1 MNKSYKTV
9 WNETTGTYVAA
20 SEVARSKGKSSRNQ
34 KVLVTALLAAGVG
47 FGMAVKAEAAATA
60 SSFAAGILGTNTSD
74 SACISSA
81 DGATVTTNGDCSA
94 ATQQAGI
101 VSYNSSGT
109 AGAYFTVTDPDT
121 AHIGAGGV
129 DQMRITNSGVF
140 MLNTLDMGGKKITN
154 LAPGAVSASSTDAVN
169 GAQLYGVTS
178 LIAFTDGVSP
188 LGPAKNTYPS
198 RSQLAFGAGATVS
211 NAETTAI
218 GASASAAAIY
228 STAVGASANASN
240 GQATALGNASVA
252 SGLRSTALGYRASS
266 TGTGS
271 VAIGQSSVATLD
283 NTVSVGSSTL
293 HRQIVN
299 LAAGQQTTDAVNYG
313 QLQAAGLKVDS
324 SGNATNAFVAYDD
337 TTEGK
342 VTLGGASGTTLSN
355 VAAGALSASSTD
367 AVNGSQLYTT
377 NQNVAQNTAT
387 MAQNTSDIATN
398 AGNIAQNTTDI
409 GTLNTQV
416 GAMNSQMADVVK
428 YDSSAHDTVALAG
441 ASGTTLTNLKAGAL
455 SASSTDAVNGSQLYA
470 TNTNVTN
477 LQTTVN
483 GLTTG
488 NAGINYFHVNSVSQ
502 DSLATGTN
510 AIAIGTGASASNSS
524 AVAIG
529 SSADSSGTSS
539 IALGD
544 KSIVS
549 GNSSLALGYKTKAT
563 AADAVAIGSNSV
575 ADTANTVSVGAKGA
589 ERKIVNVAAGAVSA
603 SSTDAIN
610 GSQLYTTNQSV
621 AQNTAAIT
629 QNTTDISTINSQL
642 ASLGGGVSGAVAYDS
657 STQDSITLAGAS
669 GTTITNLKAGALSA
683 SSAEAVNGSQLYTTN
698 QNVAQNAAEI
708 AQNTSDI
715 AQNASDIS
723 TNANNIAQN
732 TSDIATNTGNIAA
745 LDTRVTNVE
754 GSVSD
759 LAKQLN
765 SGTVGLVQQDALT
778 GDLTVAA
785 GTGGSAINFAGVA
798 GARQLFGVAAGTTA
812 TSAVNL
818 GQLSPVV
825 AALGGGAQVNADGS
839 IVSPTYHMQGGTQ
852 TTVGDALDT
861 LDTNLSSLETQ
872 INNGS
877 IGMVTQDQTSRDILV
892 GATTDGLRVNMAG
905 TAGNRVV
912 TGVAAGAVN
921 ATSNDAVNGAQL
933 YSHAAG
939 TAAALGGGSTVNE
952 DGTISAPVYTVGG
965 TTVNNVGAALTNI
978 DGRVTQ
984 NTSDIASLQ
993 STVGTMSTSVA
1004 NAVQYDSAAHNQVT
1018 MGGSADAPKVKLT
1031 NLQEGELSATSS
1043 DAVTGAQLWNT
1054 NQQLSDLSQSVQNQ
1068 QQTGSAAMSL
1078 NTGGAPA
1085 AVASGTN
1092 AVALGGGSQASGENS
1107 VAIGAGSVAD
1117 QANTLSVGSQGNER
1131 RITNVAPGKSA
1142 TDAVN
1147 LGQMQS
1153 AVGETARAA
1162 YSGVA
1167 AATALTMIPEVDPG
1181 KTLAIGVAGATYK
1194 GYQAAAVGASARI
1207 TSNVKV
1213 KVGAGISGSETTVGA
1228 GASYQW

>member
-1 MNKSYKTV
+1 MAVGSDSSALANNTV
-9 WNETTGTYVAA
+9 AIGPGSKAADIGDAVFGMSAQAAGGGQAAVALGQNANASTTAT
-20 SEVARSKGKSSRNQ
+20 
-34 KVLVTALLAAGVG
+34 TALGAN
-47 FGMAVKAEAAATA
+47 ATA
-60 SSFAAGILGTNTSD
+60 SAN
-74 SACISSA
+74 
-81 DGATVTTNGDCSA
+81 
-94 ATQQAGI
+94 
-101 VSYNSSGT
+101 NS
-109 AGAYFTVTDPDT
+109 V
-121 AHIGAGGV
+121 
-129 DQMRITNSGVF
+129 
-140 MLNTLDMGGKKITN
+140 
-154 LAPGAVSASSTDAVN
+154 
-169 GAQLYGVTS
+169 
-178 LIAFTDGVSP
+178 
-188 LGPAKNTYPS
+188 
-198 RSQLAFGAGATVS
+198 
-211 NAETTAI
+211 
-218 GASASAAAIY
+218 
-228 STAVGASANASN
+228 
-240 GQATALGNASVA
+240 ALGAKSVA
-252 SGLRSTALGYRASS
+252 NRA
-266 TGTGS
+266 
-271 VAIGQSSVATLD
+271 
-283 NTVSVGSSTL
+283 NTVSVGATGST
-293 HRQIVN
+293 RQVVN
-299 LAAGQQTTDAVNYG
+299 VGATTQATDAVNYA
-313 QLQAAGLKVDS
+313 QLQAAGLKVDA

-337 TTEGK
+337 STEGK
-342 VTLGGASGTTLSN
+342 VTLGGASGTTLTN
-355 VAAGALSASSTD
+355 VATGAVSASSTD

-377 NQNVAQNTAT
+377 NQSVTQNTA
-387 MAQNTSDIATN
+387 A
-398 AGNIAQNTTDI
+398 IAQNTTDT

-416 GAMNSQMADVVK
+416 GTINGQMA
-428 YDSSAHDTVALAG
+428 
-441 ASGTTLTNLKAGAL
+441 
-455 SASSTDAVNGSQLYA
+455 
-470 TNTNVTN
+470 
-477 LQTTVN
+477 
-483 GLTTG
+483 
-488 NAGINYFHVNSVSQ
+488 
-502 DSLATGTN
+502 
-510 AIAIGTGASASNSS
+510 
-524 AVAIG
+524 
-529 SSADSSGTSS
+529 
-539 IALGD
+539 
-544 KSIVS
+544 
-549 GNSSLALGYKTKAT
+549 
-563 AADAVAIGSNSV
+563 
-575 ADTANTVSVGAKGA
+575 
-589 ERKIVNVAAGAVSA
+589 
-603 SSTDAIN
+603 
-610 GSQLYTTNQSV
+610 
-621 AQNTAAIT
+621 
-629 QNTTDISTINSQL
+629 
-642 ASLGGGVSGAVAYDS
+642 GAVAYDS
-657 STQDSITLAGAS
+657 SALDSVTLTGAS
-669 GTTITNLKAGALSA
+669 GTTITNLKAGTLSA
-683 SSAEAVNGSQLYTTN
+683 SSTDAVNGAQLYTTN
-698 QNVAQNAAEI
+698 QNVAQNAVA
-708 AQNTSDI
+708 TSDI
-715 AQNASDIS
+715 S
-723 TNANNIAQN
+723 ANTSAIAQN
-732 TSDIATNTGNIAA
+732 TSDIATNTDNIAA
-745 LDTRVTNVE
+745 LDTRVTSVE

-765 SGTVGLVQQDALT
+765 SGTVGLIQQDALT

-825 AALGGGAQVNADGS
+825 AMLGGGAMVNTDGS

-905 TAGNRVV
+905 TAGNRAV
-912 TGVAAGAVN
+912 TGVAAGAVS
-921 ATSNDAVNGAQL
+921 ASSNDAVNGSQL

-952 DGTISAPVYTVGG
+952 DGTISAPVYT
-965 TTVNNVGAALTNI
+965 VGAALTNI

-1004 NAVQYDSAAHNQVT
+1004 NAVQYVTAAHNQVT
-1018 MGGSADAPKVKLT
+1018 MSGSADAPKVKLT
-1031 NLQEGELSATSS
+1031 NLQDGELSATSS

-1085 AVASGTN
+1085 AAASGTN

-1131 RITNVAPGKSA
+1131 PITNVAPGKSA

-1167 AATALTMIPEVDPG
+1167 AATALTMIPQVDPG

-1207 TSNVKV
+1207 TANVKV